1 MINIKKRKERKL
13 VLVSLF
19 TVFVIVVSYFIVSAT
34 IINYKK
40 KIPGSNEIT
49 NTEIPV
55 KFSYEENRDL
65 CKELKDVSANYKD
78 AKAWLKI
85 PGTSIDSVI
94 YQSTDNDRYL
104 RNDKDNNQTRWGE
117 NFLDYRCNLSKINE
131 PMQNIII
138 YGHNTEVDTRF
149 TPLFNYL
156 DYEYYTKHQYIE
168 LATYDKNYKFQ
179 IFSVYETTTDFYYI
193 DTLFKDIDS
202 YGEFVKSLKD
212 QSQIDTKVEISKE
225 DTILTLSTCDYSNTN
240 GRFVVQA
247 KLIKE

>member
-40 KIPGSNEIT
+40 KIPGSDEIT

-104 RNDKDNNQTRWGE
+104 RNDKDNNQTRWG
-117 NFLDYRCNLSKINE
+117 RK
-131 PMQNIII
+131 
-138 YGHNTEVDTRF
+138 
-149 TPLFNYL
+149 LFRL
-156 DYEYYTKHQYIE
+156 
-168 LATYDKNYKFQ
+168 
-179 IFSVYETTTDFYYI
+179 
-193 DTLFKDIDS
+193 
-202 YGEFVKSLKD
+202 
-212 QSQIDTKVEISKE
+212 
-225 DTILTLSTCDYSNTN
+225 
-240 GRFVVQA
+240 
-247 KLIKE
+247 

>member
-40 KIPGSNEIT
+40 KIPGSDEIT

-85 PGTSIDSVI
+85 PGTTSLLIMIDICVTI
-94 YQSTDNDRYL
+94 
-104 RNDKDNNQTRWGE
+104 K
-117 NFLDYRCNLSKINE
+117 
-131 PMQNIII
+131 III
-138 YGHNTEVDTRF
+138 K
-149 TPLFNYL
+149 L
-156 DYEYYTKHQYIE
+156 D
-168 LATYDKNYKFQ
+168 
-179 IFSVYETTTDFYYI
+179 
-193 DTLFKDIDS
+193 
-202 YGEFVKSLKD
+202 G
-212 QSQIDTKVEISKE
+212 
-225 DTILTLSTCDYSNTN
+225 
-240 GRFVVQA
+240 A
-247 KLIKE
+247 KTF